1 MKVYLN
7 GRYLDSTDACI
18 AIDDRGFLF
27 GDALYESIRIYK
39 GGFFRFREHHERLEQ
54 GAKALEIE
62 MPPPEELRAAAE
74 GVAGLNGIGDGILRV
89 TVTRG
94 PGGEGLRTA
103 GAGPP
108 TVLVTARSIPRNRM
122 VRAEVGFT
130 AITARSRRS
139 PVGLPVSIKSAN
151 RLDAIMARLEADA
164 AGVDEAVLLSAQDFV
179 AECTAANIFWRTG
192 DRLSTPDLSIGVL
205 PGVTRAAVLEA
216 ATRLGIEV
224 EQGCWPIE
232 ALRAAPEAFLT
243 MSSLGPVRL
252 VKLDSKTMMPAEG
265 DLLPAIRRGYW
276 SMVEE
281 EVARDPISLGRTPEA

>member
-74 GVAGLNGIGDGILRV
+74 GVAGLNSIGDGILRV

-94 PGGEGLRTA
+94 RGGEGLRTA

-108 TVLVTARSIPRNRM
+108 TVLVTARSIPRDRM

-139 PVGLPVSIKSAN
+139 PVGPHYGSA
-151 RLDAIMARLEADA
+151 RGRC
-164 AGVDEAVLLSAQDFV
+164 S
-179 AECTAANIFWRTG
+179 WRG
-192 DRLSTPDLSIGVL
+192 
-205 PGVTRAAVLEA
+205 
-216 ATRLGIEV
+216 
-224 EQGCWPIE
+224 
-232 ALRAAPEAFLT
+232 
-243 MSSLGPVRL
+243 
-252 VKLDSKTMMPAEG
+252 
-265 DLLPAIRRGYW
+265 
-276 SMVEE
+276 
-281 EVARDPISLGRTPEA
+281 